1 MIRSNKLKTRSKEV
15 NYNMDTISKLIW
27 ETILETK
34 FNIDITSIPSNKTLD
49 KIVEQAFKKIIE
61 GGDLL
66 Q

>member
-1 MIRSNKLKTRSKEV
+1 
-15 NYNMDTISKLIW
+15 MDTISKLIW

-66 Q
+66 QWMKS